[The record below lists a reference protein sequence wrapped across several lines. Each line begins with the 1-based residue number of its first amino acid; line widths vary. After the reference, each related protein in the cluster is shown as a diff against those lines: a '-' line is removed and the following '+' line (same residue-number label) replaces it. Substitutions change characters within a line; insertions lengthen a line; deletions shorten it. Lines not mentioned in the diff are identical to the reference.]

1 MERALSQQLVFSCE
15 AGSFLVYD
23 AEEAKAF
30 VRHGAGRPFLAL
42 QAGPGNIFESA
53 PKRVVNQTTSSVSVQ
68 CADDSIV
75 HLDFD
80 QETAKKE
87 TLQGRFVYCGG
98 LEDGNAGQGY
108 MRA

>member
-1 MERALSQQLVFSCE
+1 MERVLSQQLVFSCE

-23 AEEAKAF
+23 SAEARSF
-30 VRHGAGRPFLAL
+30 LRHGAGRPLL
-42 QAGPGNIFESA
+42 MLRAGPGNIFESA
-53 PKRVVNQTTSSVSVQ
+53 PKRVVSQTTTSISVQ
-68 CADDSIV
+68 CADGSVV

-87 TLQGRFVYCGG
+87 TPQGTFRYCGD